1 MTQSNSHIQDIIM
14 TYGLFLFDY
23 SHELDVE
30 ENPNLTSEEAWT
42 ELGLRCNPEPL

>member
-1 MTQSNSHIQDIIM
+1 MSKSNDYIQIVLKTNVVFVPDC
-14 TYGLFLFDY
+14 

-42 ELGLRCNPEPL
+42 KLGLRCSPEPL